1 MLINQNS
8 STTSFTVC
16 LLLDCP
22 VCQRCLRSTLVP
34 SSACPECGCST
45 GTQPQS
51 TVTSHRRWSNSIAYQ
66 YSTTSGAVLMHR
78 ILLCQCPPYLV
89 DLFTFTPNIIHWH
102 RLRLSTARAA
112 IIQRVRTQLAR
123 AFSVSGP
130 AIWNSV
136 PSTLH
141 SIDSHQRFWCE
152 FKTHFSELAFS

>member
-89 DLFTFTPNIIHWH
+89 DLLTFTPNIIHWH

-112 IIQRVRTQLAR
+112 IIQRVRTVGTSFLCIWSCNMELCPINS
-123 AFSVSGP
+123 AFHWLSSTFLVRIQNSFFWVS
-130 AIWNSV
+130 
-136 PSTLH
+136 
-141 SIDSHQRFWCE
+141 F
-152 FKTHFSELAFS
+152 